1 MSRDG
6 LNRLLSWLVVIVLGI
21 QINHFL
27 ANRSDLD
34 PFFDIAFY
42 PDNGGLAVYFGAV
55 LSTVLMFPLIYLT
68 RWRAAVVPDCGWAGK
83 IFRPNML
90 ELDETMPLGKSILR
104 VLFVAGVILPMIGH
118 VWLVHRWIF
127 KDPDVYI
134 RICEEKTVNGEKIPF
149 KDQTVVELYP
159 EVCGTDDTY
168 KKKLTGPIGSND
180 TRHCIDSKAGP
191 YCRIATDWKG
201 HFELIGSESFWSLL
215 FGPGRESFR
224 LGYDD
229 RLVSYVPV
237 LFPGIGLAACAL
249 LLLYWLDTLAMIFN
263 LHIRCWPW
271 QRPPRQL

>member
-168 KKKLTGPIGSND
+168 KKKLTGRSDRMTPGTASTVRPDLTAGSPL
-180 TRHCIDSKAGP
+180 TG
-191 YCRIATDWKG
+191 KG
-201 HFELIGSESFWSLL
+201 ISNLSGLNP
-215 FGPGRESFR
+215 FGASC
-224 LGYDD
+224 
-229 RLVSYVPV
+229 SVPV
-237 LFPGIGLAACAL
+237 EKASGLGMMTV
-249 LLLYWLDTLAMIFN
+249 W
-263 LHIRCWPW
+263 
-271 QRPPRQL
+271 